1 MLCIQYDILYIA
13 YYVIHIIIYVQR
25 ETHPTQQSNTSTNN
39 ASNNNNTYTTIH
51 EPSTTTT
58 TTTHADPDSDPV
70 SGAGAG
76 VHTGGSGGGYKSTD
90 DSSDCSNMSTTSI
103 IPEERMPELWLPGR
117 ILHLYTYRGQYR
129 ISRVSRTYTSLRTI
143 EVQGNMFSDHTSN
156 DIFDALLEARAVY
169 NAPAQPPVW
178 QAYDRTDRCACCK
191 STFTWHS
198 TFRGMLT
205 YTILCIIWYNIV

>member
-1 MLCIQYDILYIA
+1 MYIYYYNYCIVYLFLYI
-13 YYVIHIIIYVQR
+13 QR
-25 ETHPTQQSNTSTNN
+25 ETHPTQ
-39 ASNNNNTYTTIH
+39 H
-51 EPSTTTT
+51 PSTTTNSNTNNNSTPAIHEPASAT
-58 TTTHADPDSDPV
+58 TTTHTDHDPDPG
-70 SGAGAG
+70 SGAGVG
-76 VHTGGSGGGYKSTD
+76 VHIGGGGNKSTD
-90 DSSDCSNMSTTSI
+90 DSSDSSDCSNMSTTSI
-103 IPEERMPELWLPGR
+103 VPEERMPELWLPGR

-129 ISRVSRTYTSLRTI
+129 ISRVDRTYTSLRTI

-169 NAPAQPPVW
+169 NAPAQPPIW

>member
-1 MLCIQYDILYIA
+1 MYYSYHCI
-13 YYVIHIIIYVQR
+13 QR
-25 ETHPTQQSNTSTNN
+25 ETHPTQQPSTTTNN
-39 ASNNNNTYTTIH
+39 TNNNNNSTSTIH

-58 TTTHADPDSDPV
+58 NTTTHTDHEPDPG
-70 SGAGAG
+70 SGTGAG
-76 VHTGGSGGGYKSTD
+76 VHTGGSGGGNKNTD
-90 DSSDCSNMSTTSI
+90 DSSDSSDCSNMSTTSI
-103 IPEERMPELWLPGR
+103 IPEEHMPELWLPGR

-129 ISRVSRTYTSLRTI
+129 ISRVDRTYTSLRTI